1 MRIMI
6 ASVKPRSSMTNAT
19 MMYITPSRL
28 WSTVVSHS
36 VHSHFHRPV
45 IVSAAST
52 ASTTRPMRTP
62 ADMMMGS

>member
-6 ASVKPRSSMTNAT
+6 ASAKPRSSMISAT
-19 MMYITPSRL
+19 MMYITPIFL

-36 VHSHFHRPV
+36 DHSHFHRPV

-52 ASTTRPMRTP
+52 PSTARPMRTP